1 MARQVLRTLQGGL
14 SLRPSGLHGLGVFTD
29 RSFAAKEILE
39 TCPCLWV
46 SKGSLQERSDTV
58 DLLDYLFEA
67 GKGLADDK
75 DRLLL
80 PLGFG
85 LAYNHGNDANATYQ
99 ARIDEMPTLIFRA
112 ARDLLADEE
121 VLIDYGEEWWR
132 NRRWQPLSKDSALV
146 LRPRPEKTQAKGR
159 EASAGESARAGKTGD
174 DGLRRARDVGVWFR
188 GDSRGL
194 WRLEVGGFFVEIPG
208 RRPGKVSKVKKT
220 GEIRS
225 KGGLES
231 GLWSISP
238 KAPDPLY
245 NWKIVENYNGEKL
258 DQGSGWDLL
267 CRGKYLALEPRLE
280 DEKRHGIWLF
290 CGGFFGRVL
299 GPAVG
304 PDSVVQPDLEIEATV
319 GEVKSPGVF
328 QDASGLMLG
337 SFKLEDQQLQHTLPS
352 GEVQN
357 WKVRGMTF
365 NPLAE
370 APEVD
375 LSEGAKVKYW
385 SVTVQKWIPA
395 TILSKNQDGSFRLDL
410 KKRAL
415 RCHIGPFY
423 KAEGDAPP
431 EAGGVTTS
439 KKTKKK
445 QETSSEVSSSASP
458 SSASKAKRKAGKRKA
473 AREKE
478 RERKEKEKKQKEK
491 SKQKRLQLEREKQKR
506 LKEKTQEKRLKEKA
520 KEKKEEEKRLKQ
532 KAKEKKQERETKAKE
547 KGKKKGK
554 ETKVKSTKKTG
565 HTPKKEHGLERKSK
579 NTNPKNKKQRKREES
594 DQEES
599 DQEESEPAESEKEES
614 QEQSDPEEDSKSSV
628 SENDSSDSEEGE
640 QKLRKRK
647 RKKREEDSSQ
657 KPRRQSSK
665 AQEHSSYESSRIGSS
680 PSPSSEDED
689 SSSS

>member
-1 MARQVLRTLQGGL
+1 MSPAGCIIEVAPESYALGCEPGKATVLRTGE
-14 SLRPSGLHGLGVFTD
+14 HGITAV
-29 RSFAAKEILE
+29 
-39 TCPCLWV
+39 
-46 SKGSLQERSDTV
+46 
-58 DLLDYLFEA
+58 
-67 GKGLADDK
+67 K
-75 DRLLL
+75 DAEGEWRLLL
-80 PLGFG
+80 AEASPLLLPKLCGA
-85 LAYNHGNDANATYQ
+85 LA
-99 ARIDEMPTLIFRA
+99 
-112 ARDLLADEE
+112 
-121 VLIDYGEEWWR
+121 
-132 NRRWQPLSKDSALV
+132 
-146 LRPRPEKTQAKGR
+146 KTQAVLFAVKPSK
-159 EASAGESARAGKTGD
+159 AAFLCPKTQLRLAAKAVLGCGC
-174 DGLRRARDVGVWFR
+174 GLRLSGTNLHPPSTSTRTQRDVGVWFR

-208 RRPGKVSKVKKT
+208 RRPGKV
-220 GEIRS
+220 GPRS
-225 KGGLES
+225 VEMRAACGGVILDGS
-231 GLWSISP
+231 RLPVIASP
-238 KAPDPLY
+238 QRLLT
-245 NWKIVENYNGEKL
+245 EGEKL
-258 DQGSGWDLL
+258 DQGWDLL
-267 CRGKYLALEPRLE
+267 CRGKYLALELE

-423 KAEGDAPP
+423 KAEGDAPTP
-431 EAGGVTTS
+431 GRVTTS

>member
-1 MARQVLRTLQGGL
+1 MSPAGCIIEVAPESYALGCEPGKATVLRTGE
-14 SLRPSGLHGLGVFTD
+14 HGITAV
-29 RSFAAKEILE
+29 
-39 TCPCLWV
+39 
-46 SKGSLQERSDTV
+46 
-58 DLLDYLFEA
+58 
-67 GKGLADDK
+67 K
-75 DRLLL
+75 DAEGEWRLLL
-80 PLGFG
+80 AEASPLLLPKLCGA
-85 LAYNHGNDANATYQ
+85 LA
-99 ARIDEMPTLIFRA
+99 
-112 ARDLLADEE
+112 
-121 VLIDYGEEWWR
+121 
-132 NRRWQPLSKDSALV
+132 
-146 LRPRPEKTQAKGR
+146 KTQAVLFAVKPSK
-159 EASAGESARAGKTGD
+159 AAFLCPKTQLRLAAKAVLGCGC
-174 DGLRRARDVGVWFR
+174 GLRLSGTNLHPPSTSTRTQRDVGVWFR

-208 RRPGKVSKVKKT
+208 RRPGKV
-220 GEIRS
+220 GPRS
-225 KGGLES
+225 VEMRAACGGVILDGS
-231 GLWSISP
+231 RLPVIASP
-238 KAPDPLY
+238 QRLLT
-245 NWKIVENYNGEKL
+245 EGEKL
-258 DQGSGWDLL
+258 DQGWDLL
-267 CRGKYLALEPRLE
+267 CRGKYLALELE

-395 TILSKNQDGSFRLDL
+395 TILSKNEDGSFRLDL

-415 RCHIGPFY
+415 RCHIEPFY

-439 KKTKKK
+439 KKTEKK

-473 AREKE
+473 REKE
-478 RERKEKEKKQKEK
+478 IERKEKEKQKEK
-491 SKQKRLQLEREKQKR
+491 SKQKRLQLEREKQR
-506 LKEKTQEKRLKEKA
+506 LKEKTKEKRLKEKA

-554 ETKVKSTKKTG
+554 ETKVKGTKKTG

-599 DQEESEPAESEKEES
+599 DQEESRA
-614 QEQSDPEEDSKSSV
+614 
-628 SENDSSDSEEGE
+628 GG
-640 QKLRKRK
+640 
-647 RKKREEDSSQ
+647 KREGG
-657 KPRRQSSK
+657 KPGAERSGGGQ
-665 AQEHSSYESSRIGSS
+665 QE
-680 PSPSSEDED
+680 
-689 SSSS
+689 

>member
-1 MARQVLRTLQGGL
+1 MSPAGCIIEVAPESYALGCEPGKATVLRTGE
-14 SLRPSGLHGLGVFTD
+14 HGITAV
-29 RSFAAKEILE
+29 
-39 TCPCLWV
+39 
-46 SKGSLQERSDTV
+46 
-58 DLLDYLFEA
+58 
-67 GKGLADDK
+67 K
-75 DRLLL
+75 DAEGEWRLLL
-80 PLGFG
+80 AEASPLLLPKLCGA
-85 LAYNHGNDANATYQ
+85 LA
-99 ARIDEMPTLIFRA
+99 
-112 ARDLLADEE
+112 
-121 VLIDYGEEWWR
+121 
-132 NRRWQPLSKDSALV
+132 
-146 LRPRPEKTQAKGR
+146 KTQAVLFAVKPSK
-159 EASAGESARAGKTGD
+159 AAFLCPKTQLRLAAKAVLGCGC
-174 DGLRRARDVGVWFR
+174 GLRLSGTNLHPPSTSTRTQRDVGVWFR

-208 RRPGKVSKVKKT
+208 RRPGKV
-220 GEIRS
+220 GPRS
-225 KGGLES
+225 VEMRAACGGVILDGS
-231 GLWSISP
+231 RLPVIASP
-238 KAPDPLY
+238 QRLLT
-245 NWKIVENYNGEKL
+245 EGEKL
-258 DQGSGWDLL
+258 DQGWDLL
-267 CRGKYLALEPRLE
+267 CRGKYLALELE

>member
-1 MARQVLRTLQGGL
+1 MSPAGCIIEVAPESYALGCEPGKATVLRTGE
-14 SLRPSGLHGLGVFTD
+14 HGITAVKDAEADLGF
-29 RSFAAKEILE
+29 
-39 TCPCLWV
+39 
-46 SKGSLQERSDTV
+46 KGEW
-58 DLLDYLFEA
+58 
-67 GKGLADDK
+67 
-75 DRLLL
+75 RLLL
-80 PLGFG
+80 AEASPLLLPKLCGA
-85 LAYNHGNDANATYQ
+85 LA
-99 ARIDEMPTLIFRA
+99 
-112 ARDLLADEE
+112 
-121 VLIDYGEEWWR
+121 
-132 NRRWQPLSKDSALV
+132 
-146 LRPRPEKTQAKGR
+146 KTQAVLFAVKPSK
-159 EASAGESARAGKTGD
+159 AAFLCPKTQLRLAAKAVLGCGC
-174 DGLRRARDVGVWFR
+174 GLRLSGTNLHPPSTSTRTQRDVGVWFR

-208 RRPGKVSKVKKT
+208 RRPGKV
-220 GEIRS
+220 GPRS
-225 KGGLES
+225 VEMRAACGGVILDGS
-231 GLWSISP
+231 RLPVIASP
-238 KAPDPLY
+238 QRLLT
-245 NWKIVENYNGEKL
+245 EGEKL
-258 DQGSGWDLL
+258 DQGWDLL
-267 CRGKYLALEPRLE
+267 CRGKYLALELE

-395 TILSKNQDGSFRLDL
+395 TILSKNEDGSFRLDL

-415 RCHIGPFY
+415 RCHIEPFY

-439 KKTKKK
+439 KKTEKK

-473 AREKE
+473 REKE
-478 RERKEKEKKQKEK
+478 IERKEKEKQKEK
-491 SKQKRLQLEREKQKR
+491 SKQKRLQLEREKQR
-506 LKEKTQEKRLKEKA
+506 LKEKTKEKRLKEKA

-554 ETKVKSTKKTG
+554 ETKVKGTKKTG

-599 DQEESEPAESEKEES
+599 DQEESRA
-614 QEQSDPEEDSKSSV
+614 
-628 SENDSSDSEEGE
+628 GG
-640 QKLRKRK
+640 
-647 RKKREEDSSQ
+647 KREGG
-657 KPRRQSSK
+657 KPGAERSGGGQ
-665 AQEHSSYESSRIGSS
+665 QE
-680 PSPSSEDED
+680 
-689 SSSS
+689 